1 MSYIGQKVKL
11 YLICQYRSLLGQHK
25 YNRRPNQPYKNLP
38 KSYFIIYL
46 MIKTTIYGGFFLLII
61 GYTKTIDGKIPY
73 KNEKISDSI
82 E

>member
-1 MSYIGQKVKL
+1 
-11 YLICQYRSLLGQHK
+11 
-25 YNRRPNQPYKNLP
+25 
-38 KSYFIIYL
+38 
-46 MIKTTIYGGFFLLII
+46 MIKTTIYGGFFPLFI